1 MNKMNTKKEAKR
13 IRMYEEIEIQ
23 LWSIFRI
30 YDSDFEIYF
39 YTICAVCLLVE
50 VFEMIFKVIYH

>member
-23 LWSIFRI
+23 LWSFKFSEFMTLILR
-30 YDSDFEIYF
+30 
-39 YTICAVCLLVE
+39 YTSILSVQFVYWLKFLR
-50 VFEMIFKVIYH
+50 